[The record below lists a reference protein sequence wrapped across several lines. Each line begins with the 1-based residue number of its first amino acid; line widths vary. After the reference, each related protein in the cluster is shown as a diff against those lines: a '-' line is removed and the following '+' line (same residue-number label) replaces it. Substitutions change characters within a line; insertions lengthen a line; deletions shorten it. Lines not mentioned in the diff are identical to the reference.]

1 MLKKAE
7 SLYKYLAEQ
16 NIGNFNVQELDNEQ
30 QSVIFQS
37 TFPLDKNLMP
47 VGIIVDTT
55 IFTIIRIKLVENL
68 LDDRNIL
75 EAYRCITKANCRNK
89 IAKYYITPDMTIYA
103 DACIPQEENAF
114 SPKLVINILRIMLQN
129 IRQELPLL
137 LEMV

>member
-75 EAYRCITKANCRNK
+75 EAYRCITKANGRNK
-89 IAKYYITPDMTIYA
+89 IAKYYITPDMTIYV
-103 DACIPQEENAF
+103 DACIPQEEPVF
-114 SPKLVINILRIMLQN
+114 SPKLVVDILHLMLQN
-129 IRQELPLL
+129 IRQELPIL
-137 LEMV
+137 LEML